1 MPSPTCSTNRRSK
14 GNEASPHM
22 RITHEWLGELDLPD
36 APSNATETVFL
47 LGGSKR
53 LILTLELRRHGYGV
67 FPVPL
72 PHSPWGVVGCG
83 SALAA
88 RLDQGSP

>member
-1 MPSPTCSTNRRSK
+1 
-14 GNEASPHM
+14 M
-22 RITHEWLGELDLPD
+22 RITHEWLGELNPPD
-36 APSNATETVFL
+36 EPSRVVSLAPNATETVFL
-47 LGGSKR
+47 IGGGKR

-83 SALAA
+83 STLAA